1 MEDNARIR
9 PRSTRSRRPRRTR
22 ARIWLGVTLVVLLGA
37 AAWLLYD
44 SRFDWV
50 PSAERGATSSP
61 AAESNASAGAG
72 ADTAS
77 SAGRTDDSPLV
88 REIDD
93 FRMLDLD
100 IGWYLY
106 ADGVRMVTEDGGVHW
121 REAGPD
127 WTEPQG
133 AGAPEG
139 TARDGSVKKSGDGTA
154 EEGNAGKSGNGVVGD
169 GAANS
174 SGDGTA
180 DRSNAEAVE
189 AAYLDFSAA
198 APVSFN
204 GQTIAVKRAQAV
216 SGKVAW
222 VLAAEGSGLTM
233 PLLVTVDGGSTWRDE
248 VTADVRAAIEEEKA
262 QRERRAEEAKLY
274 ASPQEAVQAMKAGSE
289 WALLPDKTYPG
300 DVVLVRRGE
309 PGELQWQG
317 KTYKLQPYKAGYFTY
332 LPIPRTLKPG
342 SYAVG
347 DTQLIVE
354 EKSFKEQHL
363 KVSEQMASMRQNTER
378 IQADQKKIDA
388 ARASSELAFLFDST
402 FLVPLEGRLTTPFG
416 YTRYINGKLSSSHMA
431 LDIAAP
437 QGTPIKATNDG
448 VVALADE
455 LYLTGNTIY
464 LDHGMYLFSQYAH
477 LSELHVKAGDQV
489 KKGDIIGLVGST
501 GFSTGPHLHFTFW
514 AHNVQVNP
522 NLFFDSTPF
531 QWLTEP

>member
-1 MEDNARIR
+1 MENNARIR
-9 PRSTRSRRPRRTR
+9 PRSTRSRRPRRTK
-22 ARIWLGVTLVVLLGA
+22 AGVWLGVVLVVLAVLLVA

-44 SRFDWV
+44 SRFGGV
-50 PSAERGATSSP
+50 PNAASEATSSP
-61 AAESNASAGAG
+61 VMPDGASNASAGAG
-72 ADTAS
+72 TDTAS
-77 SAGRTDDSPLV
+77 SADQTDDAPLV
-88 REIDD
+88 REIAD

-100 IGWYLY
+100 AGWFRY
-106 ADGVRMVTEDGGVHW
+106 ADGVRMVTDDGGVHW
-121 REAGPD
+121 QEAGPG
-127 WTEPQG
+127 WTEPPG

-139 TARDGSVKKSGDGTA
+139 TAVDGAANNS
-154 EEGNAGKSGNGVVGD
+154 GD
-169 GAANS
+169 GAA
-174 SGDGTA
+174 DHA
-180 DRSNAEAVE
+180 NAEAVE

-198 APVSFN
+198 SPVSFN
-204 GQTIAVKRAQAV
+204 GQTIAVKHAQAV

-233 PLLVTVDGGSTWRDE
+233 PLLVTVDGGSTWHDE
-248 VTADVRAAIEEEKA
+248 VTADVRAAMEEEKA
-262 QRERRAEEAKLY
+262 QRERRAEEASLY
-274 ASPQEAVQAMKAGSE
+274 ASPQEAVQAMKAGPD
-289 WALLPDKTYPG
+289 WTLLPDKTYPG

-317 KTYKLQPYKAGYFTY
+317 KMYKLQPYKAGYFTY

-363 KVSEQMASMRQNTER
+363 EVSEQMASMRQNTER

-388 ARASSELAFLFDST
+388 ARASSEPDFLFDSS

-477 LSELHVKAGDQV
+477 LSELHVKAGDRV